1 MFHWTNTKR
10 WLTLALVLTMLVS
23 VLCIP
28 ASAVATNLAEAKDSL
43 LPVTIT
49 QKYGASLGYLQEKEN
64 ATHDITT
71 KGKNAYLT
79 YQASLQMHPDMAD
92 YLVPRQGQLYKAD
105 FTVQMRVDFE
115 WLEFVEE
122 GEALTFTF
130 KSSFLK
136 PVQPANAAASDYSFA
151 LTDTPTEGGI
161 KYFVYTITAKKS
173 WIENNYTD
181 WSTDSWTQSDG
192 ICIPMELIVY
202 ADAGCAYGFNEARG
216 QFADK
221 ELMYK
226 YWTRD
231 QWMAPITLE
240 LATMKV
246 KADKIATVGKNSSKV
261 IEAYGTIHGSFAYVK
276 AIKPEVIGDIKDSY
290 KSDYATYENGE
301 ILFGHDSGLGETDQ
315 WISNKVTLT
324 LLRDTITPTPTP
336 GSDKIPSD
344 LNITDHFAYVIGYP
358 DGNVKPGG
366 NITRAE
372 VATIFF
378 RMLKDEPR
386 ERYWSTTN
394 DYTDV
399 ASDDWFNN
407 AISTLS
413 NMGIIN
419 GYPDGSFRP
428 NAGITRAEF
437 AKIAVSF
444 FRDYSRQTLGDLFS
458 DISGQWYTNYINL
471 AAELAIVSGYP
482 DGTFRPG
489 NNITRAEAMTIVNNT
504 LRRTPCKEGL
514 LPVEQMITW
523 PDNPDTAWFYEAVQ
537 EATNSHEYERAS
549 IIDKETWIAPL
560 PVRDWAAFEKEWSN
574 ANSAYN
580 PGEVVDGTR

>member
-28 ASAVATNLAEAKDSL
+28 ASAVTLAEAKADL
-43 LPVTIT
+43 AEVEIT
-49 QKYGASLGYLQEKEN
+49 QYYGTSLDKLTKDNDAS
-64 ATHDITT
+64 HDINIKGT
-71 KGKNAYLT
+71 KAYVT
-79 YQASLQMHPDMAD
+79 YQAKLQMTDIMAN
-92 YLVPRQGQLYKAD
+92 YLQPRQCQLYQAD
-105 FTVQMRVDFE
+105 FNVHMHVDLE
-115 WLEFVEE
+115 WLEFVDENP
-122 GEALTFTF
+122 LTFTF
-130 KSSFLK
+130 KSTFLK
-136 PVQPANAAASDYSFA
+136 PVQPEGVSTEDYSYM
-151 LTDTPTEGGI
+151 LTKTEDKWFI
-161 KYFVYTITAKKS
+161 YTITVDKDWVMSTYKADK
-173 WIENNYTD
+173 EN
-181 WSTDSWTQSDG
+181 G
-192 ICIPMELIVY
+192 IVIPMELIVY
-202 ADAGCAYGFNEARG
+202 ADGQGAYGFEEAREYFSRE
-216 QFADK
+216 QQMFCNYSVAD
-221 ELMYK
+221 
-226 YWTRD
+226 W
-231 QWMAPITLE
+231 QQPITLE
-240 LATMKV
+240 TATLKV
-246 KADKIATVGKNSSKV
+246 RDDKISTVGKNSSKTIV
-261 IEAYGTIHGSFAYVK
+261 ANGTVDGEFSYVTVME
-276 AIKPEVIGDIKDSY
+276 PSCIGDIKDVYYDDSNNSY
-290 KSDYATYENGE
+290 GNKT
-301 ILFGHDSGLGETDQ
+301 LRFGNDADITE
-315 WISNKVTLT
+315 WVSNDVTLT
-324 LLRDTITPTPTP
+324 LFRDTVIVPTP
-336 GSDKIPSD
+336 GDDKVPSD

-378 RMLKDEPR
+378 RMLKDEAR
-386 ERYWSTTN
+386 EKYWSTTN
-394 DYTDV
+394 DYNDV
-399 ASDDWFNN
+399 ASDDWYNN

-482 DGTFRPG
+482 DGTFRPA

-523 PDNPDTAWFYEAVQ
+523 PDNPATAWFYEAVQ

-549 IIDKETWIAPL
+549 ITDKETWIAPL